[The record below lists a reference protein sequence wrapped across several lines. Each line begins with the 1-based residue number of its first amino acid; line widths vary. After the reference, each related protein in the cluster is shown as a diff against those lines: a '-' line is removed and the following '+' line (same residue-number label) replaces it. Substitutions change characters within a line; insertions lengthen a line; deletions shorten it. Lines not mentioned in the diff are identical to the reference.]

1 MLVITVRESGVVF
14 LVNGM
19 SPFNPNNE
27 RRLKVFGMMNTE
39 PLLRLQDEI
48 SLEAAASALL
58 KLTENTRVARWV
70 QFPRAVLLFLVVP
83 NDPASGAF
91 YVFER
96 RTRTWIWV
104 DFEDQAYGGY
114 NVADFDTLVR
124 DCRFLRLVEH
134 PALLSRTQRWFV
146 QPGMDP
152 QRVV

>member
-1 MLVITVRESGVVF
+1 M
-14 LVNGM
+14 
-19 SPFNPNNE
+19 
-27 RRLKVFGMMNTE
+27 FGKMNTE
-39 PLLRLQDEI
+39 PLLCLKDAM
-48 SLEAAASALL
+48 SLDAAVGALL
-58 KLTENTRVARWV
+58 KLTENTGIARWV

-114 NVADFDTLVR
+114 SVADFDTLVR
-124 DCRFLRLVEH
+124 DCRFLRLVER
-134 PALLSRTQRWFV
+134 PSLLRGTQGWFV

>member
-1 MLVITVRESGVVF
+1 MSFANGLGP
-14 LVNGM
+14 VN
-19 SPFNPNNE
+19 PKNE
-27 RRLKVFGMMNTE
+27 RRTEVFGIMNTE
-39 PLLRLQDEI
+39 PLLRLNDAI
-48 SLEAAASALL
+48 SLEAAVGALL

-70 QFPRAVLLFLVVP
+70 QFPSAVLLFLVVP

-124 DCRFLRLVEH
+124 DCRFLRLVEQ
-134 PALLSRTQRWFV
+134 PALLRRTQRWLV

-152 QRVV
+152 QSVV

>member
-1 MLVITVRESGVVF
+1 
-14 LVNGM
+14 M

-27 RRLKVFGMMNTE
+27 RRLKVFGMMNTG

-114 NVADFDTLVR
+114 TLADFRCLLW
-124 DCRFLRLVEH
+124 DCRFLRLVER
-134 PALLSRTQRWFV
+134 PSLLRRTDRWLI
-146 QPGMDP
+146 QPGMGP
-152 QRVV
+152 ER

>member
-1 MLVITVRESGVVF
+1 M
-14 LVNGM
+14 
-19 SPFNPNNE
+19 
-27 RRLKVFGMMNTE
+27 FGMMNTE
-39 PLLRLQDEI
+39 PLLLLKDPMG
-48 SLEAAASALL
+48 LEAAVGALL

-70 QFPRAVLLFLVVP
+70 QFPAAVLLFLVVP

-104 DFEDQAYGGY
+104 DFDDQAYGGY
-114 NVADFDTLVR
+114 SVADFDTLVR

-134 PALLSRTQRWFV
+134 PSLLRHSQGWFV

>member
-1 MLVITVRESGVVF
+1 
-14 LVNGM
+14 
-19 SPFNPNNE
+19 
-27 RRLKVFGMMNTE
+27 VFGMMNTE
-39 PLLRLQDEI
+39 PLLRLNDAT
-48 SLEAAASALL
+48 SLEAAVGALL

-70 QFPRAVLLFLVVP
+70 QFPSAVLLFLVVP

-96 RTRTWIWV
+96 RTSTWIWV

-124 DCRFLRLVEH
+124 DCRFLRLVEQ
-134 PALLSRTQRWFV
+134 PALLRCTQRWFV
-146 QPGMDP
+146 QPGTDP

>member
-1 MLVITVRESGVVF
+1 M
-14 LVNGM
+14 
-19 SPFNPNNE
+19 
-27 RRLKVFGMMNTE
+27 FGMMNTE
-39 PLLRLQDEI
+39 PLLRLQSEI
-48 SLEAAASALL
+48 SLEAAAAALL

-96 RTRTWIWV
+96 KTRTWIWV

-114 NVADFDTLVR
+114 SLADFDTLVR
-124 DCRFLRLVEH
+124 DCRFLRLVER
-134 PALLSRTQRWFV
+134 PSLLRVTQGWFV

>member
-1 MLVITVRESGVVF
+1 M
-14 LVNGM
+14 
-19 SPFNPNNE
+19 
-27 RRLKVFGMMNTE
+27 FGMMNTE
-39 PLLRLQDEI
+39 PLLCFKDAM
-48 SLEAAASALL
+48 SLEAAVGALL
-58 KLTENTRVARWV
+58 RLTENTRIARWV
-70 QFPRAVLLFLVVP
+70 QFPSAVLLFLVVP

-114 NVADFDTLVR
+114 DVADFDTLVR
-124 DCRFLRLVEH
+124 DCRFLRLVEE
-134 PALLSRTQRWFV
+134 PALLHRTQRWLV

>member
-1 MLVITVRESGVVF
+1 M
-14 LVNGM
+14 
-19 SPFNPNNE
+19 
-27 RRLKVFGMMNTE
+27 FGMMNTE
-39 PLLRLQDEI
+39 PLLRLNDAT
-48 SLEAAASALL
+48 SLEAAVGALL

-70 QFPRAVLLFLVVP
+70 QFPSAVLLFLVVP

-124 DCRFLRLVEH
+124 DCRFLRLVEQ
-134 PALLSRTQRWFV
+134 PTLLRCTQRWFV
-146 QPGMDP
+146 QPGTDP